1 MSPAKKTKQSP
12 VKAAA
17 KTVNKKAA
25 SKTQVATSKRVAS
38 AVVAA
43 PSVAPSKLTLPTAA
57 MEPKKLFWPLLF
69 VALMLGLY
77 LIKDELIVA
86 TVNGRPIT
94 RVAVIR
100 ELERQNASQVVE
112 DMVLRT
118 LVEQELKKAGITV
131 DQAAI
136 DQEMQDIEAQLSAQG
151 QSLDDLLAAQSLT
164 REEVRQQI
172 GLSRGMEQLLA
183 DGLTVTDEEIAAY
196 FNDNKA
202 AMGEG
207 ADLET
212 VRDDIREMLFQQQ
225 LSQKQQTWLNDI
237 KKEAKINYFKFKP
250 SFNL

>member
-1 MSPAKKTKQSP
+1 MSPAKKTKQGP

-17 KTVNKKAA
+17 KKVSKKAVA
-25 SKTQVATSKRVAS
+25 SKTKVVTSKRVAPVAVASS
-38 AVVAA
+38 A
-43 PSVAPSKLTLPTAA
+43 APSKLALPTTA

-100 ELERQNASQVVE
+100 ELERQNATQVVE

-118 LVEQELKKAGITV
+118 LVEQELKKAGITI
-131 DQAAI
+131 DQAAVE
-136 DQEMQDIEAQLSAQG
+136 QEIAQIEEQLAAQG
-151 QSLDDLLAAQSLT
+151 QNLDDLLAAQSLT
-164 REEVRQQI
+164 RAEVKQQI
-172 GLSRGMEQLLA
+172 GLSKGMEQLLA
-183 DGLTVTDEEIAAY
+183 DGLTVTEEEITAY
-196 FNDNKA
+196 FNDNKDM
-202 AMGEG
+202 MGEG

-212 VRDDIREMLFQQQ
+212 MRDDIRDMLFQQQ